1 MEKRPGLSGNALKLI
16 AMAAMTCDHVGLQ
29 LLPGIPALRAV
40 GRLAMPIFAYMIAE
54 GCRYTRNRKEYL
66 LRLLGLG
73 AVCQTVY
80 LMAEGSWYMSIL
92 ITFSLS
98 VGLIYL
104 LDWGKKRGDWVGL
117 SAALAGIGAAVFLC
131 EGLPRVLSGSD
142 FSIDYGIWGVLA
154 PVLAYFG
161 RPKLA
166 WFGLGLVLLAL
177 NYGGNQW
184 LGLCALPLLLLYNGQ
199 RGRLK
204 IGGFFYLYYPL
215 HLAMIYGIS
224 LLLR

>member
-1 MEKRPGLSGNALKLI
+1 MEKRAGLSGSELKLI

-29 LLPGIPALRAV
+29 LLPGIPLLRAV

-54 GCRYTRNRKEYL
+54 GCRYTHSRKGYL
-66 LRLLGLG
+66 MRLLCLG
-73 AVCQTVY
+73 ALCQGVY
-80 LMAEGSWYMSIL
+80 LAAEGSWYMSIL
-92 ITFSLS
+92 VTFSLS

-104 LDWGKKRGDWVGL
+104 LDWAKERKDLAGL
-117 SAALAGIGAAVFLC
+117 LGALAGVLAAAFVC
-131 EGLPRVLSGSD
+131 EGLPGLLRGSD
-142 FSIDYGIWGVLA
+142 FAVDYGFFGVLA

-177 NYGGNQW
+177 YWGGNQW
-184 LGLCALPLLLLYNGQ
+184 LGLAALPLLLLYNGQ

-204 IGGFFYLYYPL
+204 LRGFFYIYYPL
-215 HLAMIYGIS
+215 HLAVIYGIS
-224 LLLR
+224 LLIR